1 MLVYCDYLADLIK
14 RTLSADNF
22 IVANVQGVIND
33 VIDNRL
39 VSMKKVIV
47 VTDNNGKRYK
57 ILVEEYDGD

>member
-1 MLVYCDYLADLIK
+1 LVYCDYLADLIK

-33 VIDNRL
+33 VVEDRL
-39 VSMKKVIV
+39 ISMKKALI

-57 ILVEEYDGD
+57 ILVEEYHGD

>member
-14 RTLSADNF
+14 RALLADNF

-33 VIDNRL
+33 VMDDRL
-39 VSMKKVIV
+39 VSMKKALV

-57 ILVEEYDGD
+57 ILVEEYDG